1 MFMIFSVPKT
11 SRNLPSVFQKAA
23 PLRLGSCRF
32 ALCSFQGFLVGF
44 PESTPC
50 WKIPET
56 NLEVSIAKIIYASS
70 IFHIFFAQQRVN
82 LRSRQSI
89 ESTII
94 YEYHIMI
101 GMSLGI
107 RRDRQ
112 IDIYIYIL
120 CVINKHI
127 CVNAMIYYIINTLI
141 IGFVGKFPF
150 CRRFFQNGL
159 FRTAFQKAFWV
170 NAVIPRENH
179 ERHMVMCQ
187 KPSTLLVG
195 GFNLSL

>member
-1 MFMIFSVPKT
+1 
-11 SRNLPSVFQKAA
+11 
-23 PLRLGSCRF
+23 
-32 ALCSFQGFLVGF
+32 
-44 PESTPC
+44 
-50 WKIPET
+50 
-56 NLEVSIAKIIYASS
+56 
-70 IFHIFFAQQRVN
+70 
-82 LRSRQSI
+82 
-89 ESTII
+89 
-94 YEYHIMI
+94 MI

-107 RRDRQ
+107 QRD
-112 IDIYIYIL
+112 IYMYIYII
-120 CVINKHI
+120 CINKAI
-127 CVNAMIYYIINTLI
+127 FVNAIRYYIINTLI

-159 FRTAFQKAFWV
+159 FRSAFQQAFWV